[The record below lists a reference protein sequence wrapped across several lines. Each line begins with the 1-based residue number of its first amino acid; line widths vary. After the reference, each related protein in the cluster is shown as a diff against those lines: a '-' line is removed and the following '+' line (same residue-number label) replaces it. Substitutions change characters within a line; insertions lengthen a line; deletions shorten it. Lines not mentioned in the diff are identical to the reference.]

1 MATQHATISPLFSP
15 ISLAGDP
22 AHASA
27 ILADVRAL
35 VPMLR
40 ERATTTEHLRRVP
53 DETVRALGEAG
64 VFKMTV
70 PTEYGGY
77 ALTPTQIGPVFAEI
91 ARGCG
96 STAWVAWVTAAGTQY
111 ASHFSEPL
119 LAEMFAPDALG
130 PFQSG
135 AMNPGGPGV
144 ARRVAG
150 GYMIKGRWPW
160 ASGCHHTRF
169 HALGALLEREEG
181 GKAAV
186 ICQVPHEQVEI
197 LDDWFVTGMKGSGS
211 NTIVLEDEVFVPEYR
226 TIQSADMFAGKRL
239 GPAPHGTLFKIHLTQ
254 FTPGLLSTLGIGLA
268 RAAIELLEERAT
280 RRGITFT
287 DYKSQ
292 IAAPVTH
299 LLLGE
304 MHATLMAAEA
314 LCDRLLARMEQ
325 AAERGEART
334 PRATSAIRLSS
345 AHVLQLCH
353 GIANTALRASG
364 ASAIQSDDPA
374 QRYVRDTLT
383 LTMHGQMNIETAYED
398 YGRIV
403 AGVPGFGG
411 VGGKKP

>member
-1 MATQHATISPLFSP
+1 MATQHATISPIFP
-15 ISLAGDP
+15 RRPTAGDP
-22 AHASA
+22 TRASA
-27 ILADVRAL
+27 ILAEVRAL
-35 VPMLR
+35 VPTLR
-40 ERATTTEHLRRVP
+40 ERAMATEQLRRVP
-53 DETVRALGEAG
+53 DETIRALGEAG
-64 VFKMTV
+64 VFRMTA
-70 PTEYGGY
+70 PTEHGGY
-77 ALTPTQIGPVFAEI
+77 ALTPAQIGPVFAEI

-111 ASHFSEPL
+111 ASHFSEAL
-119 LAEMFAPDALG
+119 LGEMFAPDALG

-150 GYMIKGRWPW
+150 GYMVKGRWPW

-169 HALGALLEREEG
+169 HALGALFEREEG

-186 ICQVPHEQVEI
+186 ICQVPHEQVTI

-211 NTIVLEDEVFVPEYR
+211 NTIVLDDEVFVPDYR
-226 TIQSADMFAGKRL
+226 TILSADLFAGKRL
-239 GPAPHGTLFKIHLTQ
+239 GPAPDGALFRIHLTQ
-254 FTPGLLSTLGIGLA
+254 FTPGLLSALGVGLA
-268 RAAIELLEERAT
+268 RAAVETLEDRAT

-304 MHATLMAAEA
+304 MHAKLMAAEA
-314 LCDRLLARMEQ
+314 LSERLLARMEQ
-325 AAERGEART
+325 VAVEGEART
-334 PRATSAIRLSS
+334 PRATSGIRLSS

-353 GIANTALRASG
+353 EIATTALRASG

-374 QRYVRDTLT
+374 QRFVRDTLT